1 LQGTSSNIDA
11 SYNWWGTTDTQ
22 AINLTIYG
30 SKYSFDLGTVS
41 FVPFLTEPNPEAP
54 EVPELEPTPALETHI
69 SISVDASS
77 TVVGSAVNVNGRLTD
92 VNGSALQGKLVTLS
106 YSITGND
113 WVPIGSGTTNAAGE
127 YNIQWVN
134 TASGTFTLK
143 VEWIG
148 NDDYLGANATTTL
161 SFLPHQNQKIF
172 FVESN
177 STVSALTFNNTN
189 TELSFTVSGPSGT
202 TGYVKATIPKDL
214 LYTEGDWVVLVDE
227 HPVMPTVNEDANN
240 TYIYFTYGHSTK
252 TVEIIGTYAIPEFPS
267 WTLMLLLIV
276 LLFVVAIY
284 KRRLQKTNHYLI

>member
-106 YSITGND
+106 YSITGNE
-113 WVPIGSGTTNAAGE
+113 WVPIGSGTTNDAGE

-161 SFLPHQNQKIF
+161 SFPHHQNHKNNRNRCNLRVPIMGPFVFASYCNLGGYNLQKEAEQKPKHPTEIIHIRELRPERSLSLSSQF
-172 FVESN
+172 C
-177 STVSALTFNNTN
+177 TLLTYVWGD
-189 TELSFTVSGPSGT
+189 SFCVFI
-202 TGYVKATIPKDL
+202 A
-214 LYTEGDWVVLVDE
+214 
-227 HPVMPTVNEDANN
+227 
-240 TYIYFTYGHSTK
+240 FTK
-252 TVEIIGTYAIPEFPS
+252 TV
-267 WTLMLLLIV
+267 L
-276 LLFVVAIY
+276 
-284 KRRLQKTNHYLI
+284 